1 MNNFETHINGNTP
14 VVVDFFAEW
23 CSPCK
28 MMPPILKEVKAAV
41 GGQATILKMD
51 VTLWAILR
59 PKESYNF
66 NYRFPNRPHGI
77 QAHAQLFLSKSA
89 KKQSAMGA
97 IIKRRAVCFET
108 DKSDAVRWF

>member
-23 CSPCK
+23 CAPCK

-51 VTLWAILR
+51 VDKNKLYSE
-59 PKESYNF
+59 KY
-66 NYRFPNRPHGI
+66 GI
-77 QAHAQLFLSKSA
+77 QSIPTLIIFKNGKILWRKIGVASAQEIMQHLALS
-89 KKQSAMGA
+89 
-97 IIKRRAVCFET
+97 V
-108 DKSDAVRWF
+108 V

>member
-14 VVVDFFAEW
+14 VVVDFFTEW

-51 VTLWAILR
+51 VD
-59 PKESYNF
+59 KN
-66 NYRFPNRPHGI
+66 RFYSEKYGI
-77 QAHAQLFLSKSA
+77 QSIPTLIIFKNGKILWRKSGVA
-89 KKQSAMGA
+89 SVQEIMQHLALH
-97 IIKRRAVCFET
+97 V
-108 DKSDAVRWF
+108 V

>member
-23 CSPCK
+23 CGPCK

-51 VTLWAILR
+51 VD
-59 PKESYNF
+59 K
-66 NYRFPNRPHGI
+66 NRLYSEKYGI
-77 QAHAQLFLSKSA
+77 QSIPTLIIFKNGKILWRKSGVASAQEIMQHLALS
-89 KKQSAMGA
+89 
-97 IIKRRAVCFET
+97 V
-108 DKSDAVRWF
+108 V

>member
-23 CSPCK
+23 CEPCK

-51 VTLWAILR
+51 VD
-59 PKESYNF
+59 K
-66 NYRFPNRPHGI
+66 NRLYSEKYGI
-77 QAHAQLFLSKSA
+77 QSIPTLIIFKNGKILWRKSGVASAQEIMQHLALS
-89 KKQSAMGA
+89 
-97 IIKRRAVCFET
+97 V
-108 DKSDAVRWF
+108 V